1 MPFGRGRSIRIVGIE
16 YMMNNDNSITE
27 ETKLFGFIAEEAHSN
42 RFSSMMNKLFKA
54 DGINAMVIPMNIR
67 PDDVVFTIS
76 QMRYSKLSGALIGT
90 EYQGEAMALVDT
102 VSKFAQEHG
111 LVDLITIENNEL
123 SGDLIM
129 PNALEKYAESD
140 DFQDDVALRSLC
152 RYFYD
157 LIQGE

>member
-1 MPFGRGRSIRIVGIE
+1 
-16 YMMNNDNSITE
+16 MNNDNSITV

-42 RFSSMMNKLFKA
+42 RFSSMINKLFKA

-90 EYQGEAMALVDT
+90 EYQGEAIALVDT
-102 VSKFAQEHG
+102 VNEPAKKHG
-111 LVDLITIENNEL
+111 IVDFIYIENNEL
-123 SGDLIM
+123 FGDLLM
-129 PNALEKYAESD
+129 PAALEKHAEND
-140 DFQDDVALRSLC
+140 DFKDDIALRSLC

-157 LIQGE
+157 LIRGERE

>member
-1 MPFGRGRSIRIVGIE
+1 
-16 YMMNNDNSITE
+16 MMNNDNSITV

-76 QMRYSKLSGALIGT
+76 QMRHSKLSGAVIGS
-90 EYQGEAMALVDT
+90 EYQVEALSLVD
-102 VSKFAQEHG
+102 SASEFAQEQG

-129 PNALEKYAESD
+129 PRALEQYAEREDFKD
-140 DFQDDVALRSLC
+140 DIALRSLS

-157 LIQGE
+157 LIRGDKE